1 MFSHLRKQIL
11 VSSKNVIRRR
21 PVQISN
27 SNQRTSL
34 TASFLHHAKINTKA
48 SLLLSQQNIGTSI
61 CHANIK
67 TVKLM
72 NFSNFHVVSGSGK
85 RCFGVAALTQFSNQP
100 DKLIRKRKDTY
111 YHNSNNTNNIFEL
124 TMQNTVQVRH
134 FSVEDRRREREMR
147 RRQRRGTT
155 YAEPEEERRTQRGT
169 LTRVD
174 KDRGVR
180 QKHRDE
186 EREIYGGRYE
196 ERSQLDAMDGGQA
209 AFLRKVYMYT
219 GSTIGVASIG
229 AFGGMLLPMSPLIP
243 GLLSLAPLLGLY
255 MTDPNKTSP
264 GKRLGLLGAFG
275 FLSGMSAG
283 PLIAMSLHMDPLIL
297 PMALLG
303 SCAIFG
309 GATMAS
315 LFAKEGSMLKLGAPL
330 MGGMFALIGISVL
343 SMFYPNPM
351 LYNINLYGG
360 LGLFT
365 VFIAYDTHLAIE
377 DYKQGQRDPL
387 THAASFF
394 INFMAVFKRLL
405 LIFMSRDD

>member
-21 PVQISN
+21 FVQISN
-27 SNQRTSL
+27 PNQPTSL
-34 TASFLHHAKINTKA
+34 TASFLRHAKINTKG
-48 SLLLSQQNIGTSI
+48 SLLLSQQSMGKNMCRGSI
-61 CHANIK
+61 VTAKITNY
-67 TVKLM
+67 
-72 NFSNFHVVSGSGK
+72 SNFHVVTGSGK
-85 RCFGVAALTQFSNQP
+85 RCFGAAALTQSSIQP

-111 YHNSNNTNNIFEL
+111 YHNSNSTNNIFEL
-124 TMQNTVQVRH
+124 TMQNMVQVRH
-134 FSVEDRRREREMR
+134 FSIDDRRKEREMR
-147 RRQRRGTT
+147 RRQRRGAT
-155 YAEPEEERRTQRGT
+155 YAEPEEVHRTQRGT
-169 LTRVD
+169 LTRID
-174 KDRGVR
+174 NDRGLR

-186 EREIYGGRYE
+186 DRELYGGRYE
-196 ERSQLDAMDGGQA
+196 ERSQLDAMDSGQA

-243 GLLSLAPLLGLY
+243 GLLALAPLFGLY

-330 MGGMFALIGISVL
+330 MGGMFALLGLSIL

-394 INFMAVFKRLL
+394 INFMAIFKRLL